1 MHLVHALP
9 LALSLLSPLATA
21 TKPPTFPP
29 LHIPANITK
38 LPVVPPGFNF
48 LYTMQVNCKAGLYD
62 DAVPHGIRTAIPI
75 VEGEFRGPRLNGRVI
90 NLGADWGLT
99 DPRTNIFSADT
110 RYQIQ
115 TYDGAWIYVR
125 TSGASQPGGESHLRV
140 VFETGDRRYY
150 WLNSVV
156 SVAVLN
162 TVLDY
167 EGGYWLQIDVWNLG
181 KEWTE
186 TPWVNGTTA

>member
-1 MHLVHALP
+1 
-9 LALSLLSPLATA
+9 
-21 TKPPTFPP
+21 
-29 LHIPANITK
+29 
-38 LPVVPPGFNF
+38 
-48 LYTMQVNCKAGLYD
+48 MQVNCKAGLYD

-115 TYDGAWIYVR
+115 T
-125 TSGASQPGGESHLRV
+125 
-140 VFETGDRRYY
+140 
-150 WLNSVV
+150 VV

-162 TVLDY
+162 SVLDY